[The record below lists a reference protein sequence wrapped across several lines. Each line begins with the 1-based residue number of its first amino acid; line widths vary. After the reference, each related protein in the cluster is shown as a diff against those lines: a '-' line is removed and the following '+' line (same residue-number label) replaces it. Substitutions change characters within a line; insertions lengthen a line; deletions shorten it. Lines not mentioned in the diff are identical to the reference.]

1 MYKHLSKVINLFDYI
16 TVHQQK
22 FSMYFKIDERKFP
35 ILFSKKKKWNK
46 SSKLENS
53 QSMLIESMTLFYT
66 DIHVHKPK
74 LNKFKNQQNDEA
86 MNLKVTLKSSKKC

>member
-1 MYKHLSKVINLFDYI
+1 M
-16 TVHQQK
+16 
-22 FSMYFKIDERKFP
+22 
-35 ILFSKKKKWNK
+35 
-46 SSKLENS
+46 ENS